1 MTELHWNFVA
11 AAYGLTAVLLLIE
24 WLMLRS
30 RRRQAIARVRRER
43 DLDDAPPPY
52 DLP

>member
-1 MTELHWNFVA
+1 MTDLHWNFVA
-11 AAYGLTAVLLLIE
+11 VAYGLTVVLLLIE
-24 WLMLRS
+24 WMMLRS

-43 DLDDAPPPY
+43 DLDDAPLPS